1 MVDIQQRTLRTFE
14 HHEVAAFTR
23 LVQQVR
29 NVNHHAGQDVGN
41 RHHVVQYFLV
51 VNCVN
56 FIEVHQLEV
65 VIFHHFF
72 QFFSEGCFIEQ
83 IANAQTATSHFV
95 FISRTDTTTGS
106 ADRFRA
112 TRFLTSVIQRN
123 VIIKDQRTCFR
134 QQQALANRDTT
145 IFQSFHFFHQR
156 GRRQNNTV
164 TDDADDILAKNT

>member
-1 MVDIQQRTLRTFE
+1 MVDIQQRTLRTFK
-14 HHEVAAFTR
+14 HDKIATLTR
-23 LVQQVR
+23 LVQQIG
-29 NVNHHAGQDVGN
+29 NINNHRGQDVGDS
-41 RHHVVQYFLV
+41 HHIIQHFLV
-51 VNCVN
+51 VNCFN
-56 FIEVHQLEV
+56 FIEIHQLEV

-72 QFFSEGCFIEQ
+72 QFFSEGCFIKQ
-83 IANAQTATSHFV
+83 IANTQTATSYFV

-106 ADRFRA
+106 TDRFLA

-123 VIIKDQRTCFR
+123 VIIKDQRTSFR